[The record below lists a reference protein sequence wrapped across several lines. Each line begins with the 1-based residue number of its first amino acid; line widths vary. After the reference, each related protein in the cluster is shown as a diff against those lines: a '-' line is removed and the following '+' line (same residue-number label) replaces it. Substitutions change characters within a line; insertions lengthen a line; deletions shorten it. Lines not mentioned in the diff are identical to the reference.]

1 MNGRR
6 LRRTRP
12 RFCQHGQP
20 SDNRISHELAE
31 LIDWSDP
38 TDTTK
43 TSEAASP
50 LPYAYGRWL
59 WSGNPTAPM
68 GICRVN

>member
-43 TSEAASP
+43 FAR
-50 LPYAYGRWL
+50 LPHRC
-59 WSGNPTAPM
+59 PTLTEDGCGA
-68 GICRVN
+68 GTQRHQWAFVE